1 MKLGVLQHLLR
12 TPHLKSLKI
21 AGVSAL
27 TYLNN
32 MVLQKLC
39 MDAVVWV
46 PIPMGNNSEEYCKY
60 CEGDCP
66 KHFKMH
72 SSDLA
77 CLTYQKQQLNS
88 LYKKKP

>member
-1 MKLGVLQHLLR
+1 M
-12 TPHLKSLKI
+12 
-21 AGVSAL
+21 A
-27 TYLNN
+27 
-32 MVLQKLC
+32 LQKLC
-39 MDAVVWV
+39 MDDAVWV
-46 PIPMGNNSEEYCKY
+46 AIPMENNSEEYCEY

-77 CLTYQKQQLNS
+77 CLTYQKQQLNF

>member
-12 TPHLKSLKI
+12 THHLKNLMT

-27 TYLNN
+27 TYLKS
-32 MVLQKLC
+32 MALQKLC
-39 MDAVVWV
+39 MDDAVWV
-46 PIPMGNNSEEYCKY
+46 AIPMENNSEEYCEY

-66 KHFKMH
+66 KHFKMY

>member
-1 MKLGVLQHLLR
+1 
-12 TPHLKSLKI
+12 
-21 AGVSAL
+21 
-27 TYLNN
+27 
-32 MVLQKLC
+32 
-39 MDAVVWV
+39 MDAVVWI
-46 PIPMGNNSEEYCKY
+46 PIPMENNSEEYCEY